1 MIECFVEGNVGKNPE
16 AVNGKSGTFV
26 KFSVASSNGKD
37 QPPTW
42 VDIAVFSTSLIDQAM
57 KVEKG
62 NKVRVFG
69 RLKINEVNG
78 KTFLNVT
85 ADSIRILYAPKNNT
99 QGQSDTFNG
108 EAMSKEPMNLEDIPF

>member
-1 MIECFVEGNVGKNPE
+1 MIECFVEGNVGRNPE
-16 AVNGKSGTFV
+16 VTQGRSGSFV

-37 QPPTW
+37 QPATW
-42 VDIAVFSTSLIDQAM
+42 VDVAVFSTSLIDQAM

-78 KTFLNVT
+78 KTFLNLT
-85 ADSIRILYAPKNNT
+85 ADSIRILYAPKTNT
-99 QGQSDTFNG
+99 QGASETFTG
-108 EAMSKEPMNLEDIPF
+108 EAMSKEPLNLDDIPF

>member
-1 MIECFVEGNVGKNPE
+1 MIECFVEGNLGKHPE
-16 AVNGKSGTFV
+16 AVNAKSGTFV

-42 VDIAVFSTSLIDQAM
+42 VDVAVFSKSLIEHAM
-57 KVEKG
+57 KIEKG

-69 RLKINEVNG
+69 RLKLNDVNG
-78 KTFLNVT
+78 KTFLNLT

-99 QGQSDTFNG
+99 QGAIDTFTG
-108 EAMSKEPMNLEDIPF
+108 EAMNKESINFDDIPF